1 MESFYES
8 MRETIDYI
16 EFQYRPT
23 MCEPHW
29 HQAVEILCALNDDVY
44 TLVNSKERI
53 LHAGE
58 ICVAD
63 SYDVHSFNSNKNN
76 VMILIIPTE
85 YLNDYFKLK
94 GKRHL
99 GSPYVTSPEVCKKI
113 RDAIKE
119 FENSSLPVLLQRG
132 YVNVVLGILCEQCGL
147 IEFYDADVYLMKD
160 ILNYLEE
167 NYQEEVDLNSLSKKF
182 GYSKYYFSRMFNRF
196 FRFSLNEYL
205 SRLRIRR
212 FISKMATEK
221 NPDIISTAFDCGFSS
236 WQTFYRCFKKFYG
249 ISPKKYLT
257 NMKKNSRSLK

>member
-1 MESFYES
+1 
-8 MRETIDYI
+8 
-16 EFQYRPT
+16 
-23 MCEPHW
+23 
-29 HQAVEILCALNDDVY
+29 
-44 TLVNSKERI
+44 
-53 LHAGE
+53 
-58 ICVAD
+58 
-63 SYDVHSFNSNKNN
+63 
-76 VMILIIPTE
+76 MILIIPTE

-182 GYSKYYFSRMFNRF
+182 GYSKYYRVEF
-196 FRFSLNEYL
+196 FAVSHDIFGCKVGDEIIGITRLEIDIGEFYSLCRQVRKHMSL
-205 SRLRIRR
+205 CARIFRGVKNLGLNINFR
-212 FISKMATEK
+212 AGDIAGDEK
-221 NPDIISTAFDCGFSS
+221 DIIGGSRGVGTHKDTVKSNPRSS
-236 WQTFYRCFKKFYG
+236 IILLLPRG
-249 ISPKKYLT
+249 IFLCQVDGGLAAYVA
-257 NMKKNSRSLK
+257 